1 MSILKYTH
9 MNRQGAIPKIE
20 MKKQCHTIA
29 AILKAIAHPQ
39 RLMLLCHLADG
50 EKTVGELELLC
61 GGSQSAISQFLKLM
75 KLKNMLTSEKR
86 GLFVYY
92 RIHDPKVKK
101 LVFSIHKVFCS

>member
-1 MSILKYTH
+1 MK
-9 MNRQGAIPKIE
+9 NQGNISAVE
-20 MKKQCHTIA
+20 MKIKCKSVAT
-29 AILKAIAHPQ
+29 ILKAISHPQ

-50 EKTVGELELLC
+50 EKTVGELEILC

-75 KLKNMLTSEKR
+75 KLEDMLTSEKR

-101 LVFSIHKVFCS
+101 LVFSLHKIFCS

>member
-1 MSILKYTH
+1 MQSQRNIS
-9 MNRQGAIPKIE
+9 AVE
-20 MKKQCHTIA
+20 MKSNCKSVA
-29 AILKAIAHPQ
+29 AILKAISHPQ

-50 EKTVGELELLC
+50 EKTVGELEVLC

-75 KLKNMLTSEKR
+75 KLEDMLTSEKR

-101 LVFSIHKVFCS
+101 LVFSLYKIFCS